1 MAHPDRIILHPVH
14 SPGLPDLMRDIP
26 GVVVAVPDDDDGVAA
41 VLGDGA
47 PILMTYR
54 WDDRFLSEGLR
65 WIQAISAGMDQFPTG
80 MIAERGIVLTSAAGA
95 HTPAVAEHAIALLM
109 AVVRE
114 IGPAVRGAPT
124 RAWAPRPAREV
135 RGITLGVLGLGSI
148 GEEVARLAV
157 ALGMRVIGT
166 KRDPAGYEGVAD
178 RVVGPGG
185 TLEICREAD
194 AVVVAL
200 PQSSETVGLV
210 GSDELAALRGGWLV
224 NIGRGTAVDEAA
236 LERAMADGVLLGAGL
251 DVFETEP
258 LPEDS
263 PLWDHDN
270 VVITPHMAWSTD
282 RLGPRLV
289 EIVKENLAA
298 FRGEGRWAT
307 RVI

>member
-14 SPGLPDLMRDIP
+14 SPGLPDLVGEIP
-26 GVVVAVPDDDDGVAA
+26 SVVVSVPDDDAAVAA
-41 VLGDGA
+41 ALDDGA

-54 WDDRFLSEGLR
+54 WDDRFLSADLR
-65 WIQAISAGMDQFPTG
+65 WIQAISAGMDQFPVG
-80 MIAERGIVLTSAAGA
+80 EIAERGIVLTSAAGA

-114 IGPAVRGAPT
+114 IGPAVRGAT
-124 RAWAPRPAREV
+124 GRTWGPRPAREV
-135 RGITLGVLGLGSI
+135 RGLTLGVLGLGSI

-166 KRDPAGYEGVAD
+166 KRDPSGYWGVAE
-178 RVVGPGG
+178 RVVGPEG

-200 PQSSETVGLV
+200 PQSSETAGLV
-210 GSDELAALRGGWLV
+210 GDEELAALEGGWLV
-224 NIGRGTAVDEAA
+224 NIGRGAAVDEPA
-236 LERAMADGVLLGAGL
+236 LERALAAGTLRGAGL
-251 DVFETEP
+251 DVFATEP
-258 LPEDS
+258 LPDDS
-263 PLWDHDN
+263 PLWDHEN

-289 EIVKENLAA
+289 EVVVANLVA
-298 FRGEGRWAT
+298 FRGDGPWAT
-307 RVI
+307 RVL

>member
-1 MAHPDRIILHPVH
+1 MTHPDRIILHPVH
-14 SPGLPDLMRDIP
+14 SPGLPDLLREVP
-26 GVVVAVPDDDDGVAA
+26 GVVVSVPGDDNAVATA
-41 VLGDGA
+41 LSEGA

-54 WDDRFLSEGLR
+54 WDDSFLSTGLR
-65 WIQAISAGMDQFPTG
+65 WIQAISAGMDQFPAET
-80 MIAERGIVLTSAAGA
+80 IAERGIVLTSAAGA

-114 IGPAVRGAPT
+114 IGPAVRGAIGRTWLPR
-124 RAWAPRPAREV
+124 RAHEV

-166 KRDPAGYEGVAD
+166 KRDPSGYRGAAEWVAGPE
-178 RVVGPGG
+178 G

-200 PQSSETVGLV
+200 PQSSGTAGLV
-210 GSDELAALRGGWLV
+210 GEEELAALEGGWLV
-224 NIGRGTAVDEAA
+224 NIGRGAAVDESA
-236 LERAMADGVLLGAGL
+236 LERAVAAGTLRGAGL
-251 DVFETEP
+251 DVFTTEP
-258 LPEDS
+258 LPDGS
-263 PLWDHDN
+263 PLWDHEN

-289 EIVKENLAA
+289 EVVAANLAA
-298 FRGEGRWAT
+298 FRGEGPWAT
-307 RVI
+307 RVL